1 VSNLGRGVRGL
12 RIGVVR
18 HFFETDNPVSPAT
31 RNGIDDA
38 LAWFAAEGATV
49 REVTLSQL
57 GPRVRVVDGEHHG
70 FAPIAAGDPFR

>member
-1 VSNLGRGVRGL
+1 L

-57 GPRVRVVDGEHHG
+57 GS
-70 FAPIAAGDPFR
+70 AGACS